1 MSYTL
6 WHAHGHLCTGIEA
19 FVTMRKTRRSNGP
32 TWSSSCVS
40 DGLIY
45 LFLQLCFGN
54 GRLEEFLLDQTVTA
68 VQMQT
73 PPIAVCVA
81 AAMAMFNFTQLTKLP
96 HSERS
101 HPICWGRL
109 RSWAGSMQKLYTKE
123 ELAEEHIDNANSLVI
138 SLCKQVV
145 SMLPNETCSH

>member
-1 MSYTL
+1 MLQVIAQEAKHCLAPKNADGSCLYLSSYRPAYIGSLTQL
-6 WHAHGHLCTGIEA
+6 L
-19 FVTMRKTRRSNGP
+19 V
-32 TWSSSCVS
+32 
-40 DGLIY
+40 
-45 LFLQLCFGN
+45 QLCFGN

-68 VQMQT
+68 LQMQT

-96 HSERS
+96 RSERS

-123 ELAEEHIDNANSLVI
+123 ELAAEHIDNAASLVGLFNAW
-138 SLCKQVV
+138 S
-145 SMLPNETCSH
+145 SRMT